1 MKIIGVIAA
10 AAFAVSVLAFSPAQ
24 AGSAKPPADATPP
37 EGVTVLSEDELAA
50 VFVENTLFGLDY
62 GKKYW
67 EYYKPNGSIKGL
79 WDRDKYRG
87 KWSIASGMFCL
98 DYQGTGYDGCWYV
111 QLLEG
116 NKLQWYK
123 PDGTDDGEDGEMLE
137 GNPKNL

>member
-1 MKIIGVIAA
+1 MRLIGAIAV
-10 AAFAVSVLAFSPAQ
+10 AAFVAGMLAFNPTQ

-37 EGVTVLSEDELAA
+37 EGVDVLDDAELTE
-50 VFVENTLFGLDY
+50 VFVENTLFDLDY

-67 EYYKPNGSIKGL
+67 EYYKPNGSLKGL

-87 KWSIASGMFCL
+87 KWTISNSLFCL

-111 QLLEG
+111 QLFDG
-116 NKLQWYK
+116 NKLHWYK

-137 GNPKNL
+137 GNPKKL

>member
-1 MKIIGVIAA
+1 MKLTAIVAA
-10 AAFAVSVLAFSPAQ
+10 AAIAAGALVWSTAQ

-37 EGVTVLSEDELAA
+37 EGVAVLSDAELTEL
-50 VFVENTLFGLDY
+50 FVENTLFGLDY

-87 KWSIASGMFCL
+87 KWTISNGLFCL

-111 QLLEG
+111 ELLEG
-116 NKLQWYK
+116 NKLHWYK
-123 PDGTDDGEDGEMLE
+123 PDGTDDGEDGEILE